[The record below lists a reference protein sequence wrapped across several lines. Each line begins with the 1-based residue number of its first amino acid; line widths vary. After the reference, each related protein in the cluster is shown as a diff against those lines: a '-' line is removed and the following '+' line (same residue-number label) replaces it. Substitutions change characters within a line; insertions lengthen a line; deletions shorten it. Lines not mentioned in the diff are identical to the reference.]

1 MSRQSW
7 SPVVD
12 LLRRAIA
19 EPYRDEVV
27 ADLLEDERKA
37 VAAGQPRLMARL
49 ALYAQLIRSAID
61 SHVQR
66 SVGGRLDDSNDAG
79 VLSGVV
85 ADFRMAWRLHR
96 SRPGLTVIAVVTLA
110 LASGANTALFSA
122 ANAVLWRP
130 LPFESPEQLVFLWD
144 VSAAGAKQPLTPA
157 RGLDFRQS
165 RSLAGLALLS
175 HRSFVVTGLGPAE
188 EWRGASVSGNFFD
201 VLGAQAVV
209 GRTFH
214 AREGS
219 RDVVVLSHRLW
230 RTRFHEDPSVVG
242 RAVMMGG
249 RPRVVLGVMG
259 GDFYWPAV
267 TAEPGPVDPPLL
279 WAMAD
284 QSDVPDAATRSGADF
299 RLDRSTV
306 YLRAVGRL
314 AAGIDLDSAR
324 AEIAAVATRL
334 SRDHPATD
342 ANRTATLTPAM
353 DQLFGALRRPMLLL
367 VASTLLVV
375 LVAAANVANL
385 LLVRLSGRARE
396 LAVRVALGAT
406 RARVI
411 RQLAIEGLALA
422 MAGAAIGLV
431 VAKLSFETIVRL
443 APNTIGRLDRLALD
457 PWPLMLAIVV
467 TMATGLLLGVV
478 PGLSLARRDRRLSAG
493 SRGDVSSGR
502 SRMRQGLVVIE
513 VALAL
518 VLVIGAVLFGE
529 SLLRLRRVDVGFD
542 PSRLLTF
549 DVTLSGPRLSG
560 NPSAHFDE
568 LLGRIR
574 GVPGVVAAA
583 GAVTLPIGGD
593 DFGARISAEGQPPPP
608 PGAEPRIGYQIVTPG
623 WFDTLGLRL
632 QGRDF
637 ASLDDGSR
645 GHVVIVNET
654 FARSTWQDGGALGRR
669 LRKGRNSSN
678 PWMTVVGVVSDV
690 RHSGPGKPA
699 RPEIYEP
706 YYQTSLP
713 FVAVAVRTRSDPRA
727 LTADVRRAIAEIDP
741 QQPMAGVATMEAHL
755 ARTYGDLRF
764 LSSLT
769 LAFGG
774 LALLLAAMG
783 VYGVIACATAYR
795 MREFGVRLALGATP
809 RALAA
814 LVFAGGMRTV
824 GMGLL
829 LGSGLAFA
837 SSRAVQGLLF
847 ETTPTDPIV
856 YASAAVV
863 LFTAAALAL
872 WLPARRAA
880 HADPVDV
887 LRAE

>member
-1 MSRQSW
+1 
-7 SPVVD
+7 
-12 LLRRAIA
+12 
-19 EPYRDEVV
+19 
-27 ADLLEDERKA
+27 
-37 VAAGQPRLMARL
+37 
-49 ALYAQLIRSAID
+49 
-61 SHVQR
+61 
-66 SVGGRLDDSNDAG
+66 
-79 VLSGVV
+79 
-85 ADFRMAWRLHR
+85 
-96 SRPGLTVIAVVTLA
+96 
-110 LASGANTALFSA
+110 
-122 ANAVLWRP
+122 
-130 LPFESPEQLVFLWD
+130 
-144 VSAAGAKQPLTPA
+144 
-157 RGLDFRQS
+157 
-165 RSLAGLALLS
+165 
-175 HRSFVVTGLGPAE
+175 
-188 EWRGASVSGNFFD
+188 
-201 VLGAQAVV
+201 
-209 GRTFH
+209 
-214 AREGS
+214 
-219 RDVVVLSHRLW
+219 
-230 RTRFHEDPSVVG
+230 
-242 RAVMMGG
+242 
-249 RPRVVLGVMG
+249 
-259 GDFYWPAV
+259 
-267 TAEPGPVDPPLL
+267 
-279 WAMAD
+279 MAD
-284 QSDVPDAATRSGADF
+284 QSDVPDAATRRGADF
-299 RLDRSTV
+299 RLDRSTI

-314 AAGIDLDSAR
+314 AAGTDLDSAR
-324 AEIAAVATRL
+324 AEIAAVAARL
-334 SRDHPATD
+334 SHDHPATD
-342 ANRTATLTPAM
+342 ANRTATLTPAL
-353 DQLFGALRRPMLLL
+353 DQLFGGLRRPMLLL

-396 LAVRVALGAT
+396 LAVRLALGAT

-411 RQLAIEGLALA
+411 RQLAIEGLVLA
-422 MAGAAIGLV
+422 VAGAAIGLV
-431 VAKLSFETIVRL
+431 VAKLSFETIARL
-443 APNTIGRLDRLALD
+443 APNTIGRLDQLALD
-457 PWPLMLAIVV
+457 PWPLMLALVV
-467 TMATGLLLGVV
+467 TMATGMLLGVV
-478 PGLSLARRDRRLSAG
+478 PGLALARRDRRLSAG
-493 SRGDVSSGR
+493 SRGDISPGR

-568 LLGRIR
+568 LLRRIR
-574 GVPGVVAAA
+574 AVPGVVAAA

-593 DFGARISAEGQPPPP
+593 DFGARISAEGQPPWP

-637 ASLDDGSR
+637 AASDDGSR

-669 LRKGRNSSN
+669 LRKGRNPSN

-706 YYQTSLP
+706 YYQTSLS
-713 FVAVAVRTRSDPRA
+713 FVAVAVRTQSEPRL
-727 LTADVRRAIAEIDP
+727 LTADIRRAIAAVDP
-741 QQPMAGVATMEAHL
+741 QQPMAGVATMEEHL

-783 VYGVIACATAYR
+783 VYGVIACATSYR

-814 LVFAGGMRTV
+814 LVFTGGLRTV
-824 GMGLL
+824 GIGLL
-829 LGSGLAFA
+829 LGTGLAFA

-856 YASAAVV
+856 YGSASVV
-863 LFTAAALAL
+863 LFAAAALAL
-872 WLPARRAA
+872 WMPARRAA
-880 HADPVDV
+880 QADPVDV